1 MLPYLELEEKYAKF
15 VGTQYACATNTGTA
29 ALHLAIEAL
38 EMPNDTQVI
47 VPDFTMYAS
56 GLAVH
61 YARLTPVFID
71 CTEDLL
77 IDLDK
82 VEKHFDMTVNKWRS
96 RILMI
101 THVYGRTV
109 DMDRVDYIAKKYKL
123 RVIED
128 ACEAQG
134 ADVGSYDIGCFSFY
148 RNKIIHAEEGGIITS
163 NDKAFIEKAQD
174 MKNMSFGDK
183 HNYYHKRIGFNYRMS
198 DAQATMAINSLEE
211 FNLNMY
217 KRHKI
222 CEIYNE
228 TIPEKYQ
235 MPNNRKAIWVYDMK
249 HPKPDAM
256 VELLNSHGIT
266 ARHSFKPLSKQ
277 PLFDHWVPNHMAKA
291 ASESVFYI
299 NVDPNENL
307 KDIRDKAF
315 EVKRLL
321 DEV

>member
-1 MLPYLELEEKYAKF
+1 MFSYQELEKKYAEF

-47 VPDFTMYAS
+47 VPDFSMYAS

-71 CTEDLL
+71 CDENLL

-82 VEKHFDMTVNKWRS
+82 VEKHFDMTINKWRS

-101 THVYGRTV
+101 THVYGRVV

-134 ADVGSYDIGCFSFY
+134 ADVGAYDIGCFSFY

-163 NDKAFIEKAQD
+163 NDKDFIEKAQD
-174 MKNMSFGDK
+174 MKNMSFGK
-183 HNYYHKRIGFNYRMS
+183 EHNYYHKRIGFNYRMPDS
-198 DAQATMAINSLEE
+198 QATMALESLEQY
-211 FNLNMY
+211 NINMF
-217 KRHKI
+217 KRHKM
-222 CEIYNE
+222 CEIYNDI
-228 TIPEKYQ
+228 IPEEYH
-235 MPNNRKAIWVYDMK
+235 MPNNRKAVWVYDMK
-249 HPKPDAM
+249 HPKPDTM

-291 ASESVFYI
+291 MSESVFYI
-299 NVDPNENL
+299 NVDPRELLN
-307 KDIRDKAF
+307 DVRDKAY

-321 DEV
+321 NEV

>member
-1 MLPYLELEEKYAKF
+1 MLPYLELEQKYAEF
-15 VGTQYACATNTGTA
+15 VGTKHACATNTGTA

-71 CTEDLL
+71 CDENLL
-77 IDLDK
+77 IDLDQ
-82 VEKHFDMTVNKWRS
+82 VEKHFDMVINKWKT

-109 DMDRVDYIAKKYKL
+109 DMDRVAYIAKKYKL

-163 NDKAFIEKAQD
+163 NDKDLIEKAQD
-174 MKNMSFGDK
+174 MKSMSFGDR

-198 DAQATMAINSLEE
+198 DSQAIMAMESLEE

-228 TIPEKYQ
+228 IIPEKYH
-235 MPNNRKAIWVYDMK
+235 MPNNRKAVWVYDMK
-249 HPKPDAM
+249 HPRPDT
-256 VELLNSHGIT
+256 VVDVLNSHGIT

-277 PLFDHWVPNHMAKA
+277 PLFDHWVHNHVAKFM
-291 ASESVFYI
+291 SENVFYI
-299 NVDPNENL
+299 NVNPNENL

-321 DEV
+321 DEI